1 VRSVDIPIDSSIASN
16 VRTHQAASR
25 AEQEQLKRL
34 VLQNEKRLENE
45 DLVNIEQSM
54 ARRGIK
60 VRITNS

>member
-1 VRSVDIPIDSSIASN
+1 

>member
-1 VRSVDIPIDSSIASN
+1 MRSVDIPIDSSIASN

-45 DLVNIEQSM
+45 DLVSIEQSM